1 MKTRITKQSIQKLS
15 SELDIA
21 DEFDRLFNIL
31 VQEDDVEDVEK
42 KISNNLDGDIKIE
55 AGLEK

>member
-1 MKTRITKQSIQKLS
+1 MKTRITKQSIEKLS

-31 VQEDDVEDVEK
+31 VQEDDIENVEK
-42 KISNNLDGDIKIE
+42 IKIDNLE
-55 AGLEK
+55 GEIKIQVGLEK